1 LAPEANPG
9 PLPGDACRL
18 ETAASDASASALP
31 DATLDGPQE
40 HSDAGAGKLADRAP
54 DVPGQVGRALLIE
67 LGARR
72 EGGLCKPDAAPSA
85 A

>member
-1 LAPEANPG
+1 M
-9 PLPGDACRL
+9 

-40 HSDAGAGKLADRAP
+40 HSDAGAEKLVDPAL
-54 DVPGQVGRALLIE
+54 DVPGQVAQVRPLELLAPK
-67 LGARR
+67 LAAV
-72 EGGLCKPDAAPSA
+72 LCKPDAAPSA